1 MKEFSFV
8 VFASR
13 QSALLKGG
21 ENLMHAVYDVFTG
34 FLGSPC
40 LKGKETHKTLYIK

>member
-1 MKEFSFV
+1 MKELSFV

-21 ENLMHAVYDVFTG
+21 ENLMQAVYDVFADFYRG
-34 FLGSPC
+34 YRIWVACIDGS
-40 LKGKETHKTLYIK
+40 I